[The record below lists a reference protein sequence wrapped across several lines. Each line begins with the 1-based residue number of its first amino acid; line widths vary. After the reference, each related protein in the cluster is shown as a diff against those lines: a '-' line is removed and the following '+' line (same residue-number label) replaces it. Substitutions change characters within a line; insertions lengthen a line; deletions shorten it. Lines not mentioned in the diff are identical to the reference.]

1 MINLDFSDQVIL
13 VTGATRGI
21 GKQIADDFEKLGAF
35 VIGTGTRKEEIEQL
49 NASGP
54 ASREY
59 KCVDFSDNEATKQFT
74 DYLRTLDKLDVC
86 VNNAG
91 TNRPEFIEDT
101 GLNDWEDIQNIN
113 LGAPFRIMRAVTPV
127 MKKNN
132 YGRIV
137 NITSL
142 WAHISMVKRSVYT
155 ASKFGLRGL
164 TLSLGNE
171 LAPYNILVNAVS
183 PGFILTDLSKQTL
196 SDEERKRISE
206 KIPVGR
212 FGETE
217 EISRLVLFLASSLN
231 TYIVGQSIVA
241 DGGYMNL

>member
-1 MINLDFSDQVIL
+1 MFLDFSDQVIL

-21 GKQIADDFEKLGAF
+21 GRQIADDFEKLGGSL
-35 VIGTGTRKEEIEQL
+35 ICTGTHKEEIDHL
-49 NASGP
+49 NASSP
-54 ASREY
+54 PKREY
-59 KCVDFSDNEATKQFT
+59 CCVDFSSEKSTQHFIE
-74 DYLRTLDKLDVC
+74 YLKSLEKLDVC
-86 VNNAG
+86 INNAG
-91 TNRPEFIEDT
+91 TNRPEYIENT
-101 GLNDWEDIQNIN
+101 TLTDWDNIHHIN
-113 LGAPFRIMRAVTPV
+113 LKAPFQIIRAITPV

-137 NITSL
+137 NIASL

-171 LAPYNILVNAVS
+171 LAPHNILVNAVS
-183 PGFILTDLSKQTL
+183 PGFILTDLSRQTL
-196 SDEERKRISE
+196 SSDERDRISAG
-206 KIPVGR
+206 IPAGR
-212 FGETE
+212 FGEPE